1 MSSTDRDEAARRALG
16 SFFDEKLMPLSMKL
30 RDQGVTLFAPGPDP
44 TRESYFVTRPQPAMT
59 REEFESPSCEDFDDF
74 ARRLE
79 SMWKSRGRE
88 DLAALSGDLAQLAR
102 LAYTLDE
109 ESAEVSPFVYVMF

>member
-1 MSSTDRDEAARRALG
+1 MSSTDRDEAARRALE
-16 SFFDEKLMPLSMKL
+16 SFFDERLTPLSMKL
-30 RDQGVTLFAPGPDP
+30 REQGVTLFAPGPDP
-44 TRESYFVTRPQPAMT
+44 TRESYFVTRHQPAMT
-59 REEFESPSCEDFDDF
+59 REEFEAPSCEDFDDF

-79 SMWKSRGRE
+79 AMWKSRGRE
-88 DLAALSGDLAQLAR
+88 DLAELSGDLARLAR